1 MFDYGFIRN
10 ADSGLPPALPTQTNG
25 SGYNFVNLRKTAS
38 KLITYFGASAS
49 ITRVGDSTFD
59 PATGAYSGGSTST
72 ITAKAVRAQF
82 TQAEKASELVQEN
95 DIKMLL
101 ESGRGVPFIDD
112 NVLFEGINYRVMD
125 VKVISPSGTDVYY
138 ELHIRN

>member
-112 NVLFEGINYRVMD
+112 NVLFDGLSFSIINIRPFNAGSVPMA
-125 VKVISPSGTDVYY
+125 Y
-138 ELHIRN
+138 ELQVRR

>member
-1 MFDYGFIRN
+1 VFDY
-10 ADSGLPPALPTQTNG
+10 AS
-25 SGYNFVNLRKTAS
+25 LRRTAS
-38 KLITYFGASAS
+38 KLIANFGAIAS
-49 ITRVGDSTFD
+49 ITRTGGSTFN
-59 PATGAYSGGSTST
+59 PATGSYSGGSTTT